1 MQGITAKGKRGHGLV
16 QLTAQFGSVRNYK
29 GQSVGRDKARE
40 IHSSL
45 CNKALEYLTKE
56 FTFYPKRASEMFK
69 D

>member
-1 MQGITAKGKRGHGLV
+1 M
-16 QLTAQFGSVRNYK
+16 
-29 GQSVGRDKARE
+29 GRDKARE

-69 D
+69 DYRVRGNNAKIKFVF